1 MRKRYSKP
9 NISTDTTGAAR
20 AFVRVYD
27 ADTGALVGR
36 KSKTLKEG
44 GKRAREREAGAWVE
58 SLKEADERAAREAE
72 KSDPA
77 NIARDTP
84 LADYVSAFIDEQEAA
99 RTIEPSTVRG
109 YRSTVKYIR
118 ELEGVT
124 VGSLTPAA
132 ASAWEASLTARGLS
146 SSTVGKA
153 HRLLKQVLQH
163 WALERDG
170 AITANPM
177 SQVKPPKRRA
187 VNPGHNVLEAPERR
201 RLLDALDGIGNS
213 PMTIAT
219 RLGLF
224 MGLRIG
230 EVCGLQWRDVDFET
244 GLLTVARA
252 IGAGPGGGEYSKATK
267 TDQPRKPTMP
277 AELAETLKSW
287 KVEQAGYWR
296 ETWGVEQTRD
306 SYVVG
311 DALGWAHSDV
321 IRREYNALVKV
332 LGLVGTM
339 GRPPKFHDLRHTW
352 ATMAIA
358 AGVDVMAVSMYLG
371 HAKPSMTLDV
381 YAAAAPNQIARAAA
395 LIGDTIRG
403 GEPSEDS

>member
-27 ADTGALVGR
+27 VDTGALVGR
-36 KSKTLKEG
+36 KSKTLKES

-58 SLKEADERAAREAE
+58 SLKEADERAAQEAE

-77 NIARDTP
+77 NVARDTP
-84 LADYVSAFIDEQEAA
+84 LADYVSAFVDEQEAA
-99 RTIEPSTVRG
+99 RTIEPSTVSG
-109 YRSTVKYIR
+109 YRSSVKYIR

-170 AITANPM
+170 AIAANPM
-177 SQVKPPKRRA
+177 NQVKPPKRKA
-187 VNPGHNVLEAPERR
+187 KNPGHNILEAPERQC
-201 RLLDALDGIGNS
+201 LLDALDGIGNS
-213 PMTIAT
+213 PMTIAA

-230 EVCGLQWRDVDFET
+230 EICALQWRDVDFSS
-244 GLLTVARA
+244 GLLNVAGA
-252 IGAGPGGGEYSKATK
+252 IGAGPGGEYSKATK
-267 TDQPRKPTMP
+267 TDRVRKPTMP
-277 AELAETLKSW
+277 AELAETLKAW
-287 KVEQAGYWR
+287 KAEQAEYWR
-296 ETWGVEQTRD
+296 ETWGVEQGRD

-311 DALGWAHSDV
+311 DPLGWGHASM

-339 GRPPKFHDLRHTW
+339 GRSPRFHDLRHTW

-358 AGVDVMAVSMYLG
+358 AGSDIMAVSMYLG

-381 YAAAAPNQIARAAA
+381 YATAAPNQIARTAA

-403 GEPSEDS
+403 DEPSEDS